1 MVYTNSYLEKLMISR
16 ESLQPKG
23 RVEIFTSKGRP
34 KINLIDKIT
43 DPALNPF
50 RLPLCRSHSID
61 FRDCQ
66 VIDKQDIKNIVVNF
80 GKDAV
85 ITSLSNGVI
94 LTLARLAIG
103 DRGSLP
109 TDPTVPKIPT
119 ATMTELY
126 NETYRADAEAVVL
139 NVGTPDIHELKLIK
153 TFAAV
158 DVPITAF
165 SNQAKPVVNE
175 VGAIMINPALPP
187 PLPRPPVAAPD
198 SPPADEQL
206 FAIRTYK
213 SVPFEAANDISVT
226 IRYTIYIE

>member
-1 MVYTNSYLEKLMISR
+1 MITSKATAR
-16 ESLQPKG
+16 DHLLTKG
-23 RVEIFTSKGRP
+23 KVEIFTARGRP
-34 KINLIDKIT
+34 SLTLIDRI
-43 DPALNPF
+43 DNPHN
-50 RLPLCRSHSID
+50 LPLCKDHSLD
-61 FRDCQ
+61 FSKCNLT
-66 VIDKQDIKNIVVNF
+66 DKQEINNIIVNQ

-85 ITSLSNGVI
+85 ITSLSNGTI
-94 LTLARLAIG
+94 LVLARLAIG

-109 TDPTVPKIPT
+109 TDPTVPKGPT
-119 ATMTELY
+119 SDMTALF

-139 NVGTPDIHELKLIK
+139 NVGTPDIHEIKLIK

-158 DVPITAF
+158 DIPITAF

-175 VGAIMINPALPP
+175 VGAIMMNPSLPP
-187 PLPRPPVAAPD
+187 PLPRPPVSSPD
-198 SPPADEQL
+198 SPPSDEVL